1 MGGSAMNSP
10 VLKVKNLK
18 RYYPGV
24 KAVDG
29 IDLTVNKG
37 TCFSILGPNG
47 AGKTTTVEILAGLRN
62 RDSGDIE
69 YFGKNTKTIDRNIKR
84 RIGVQLQTTNFLENL
99 TVTETI
105 EFFSGLFETRVST
118 NKLIETVSLNE
129 KRKNRIKELSG
140 GQLQR
145 LAVAVALVNDP
156 EIVFLDEPTTGLDP
170 QARRMLWET
179 IKSMKENGK
188 TVILTTHY
196 MEEAEELSD
205 KVVIIDHG
213 NVVASGTVRELINSI
228 EHDNIVEFT
237 ISNIKNSNSVNAIK
251 EKFSGLKLIDKMRY
265 SITTQDVEK
274 TLIKL
279 FDIAKENNFM
289 LNDIMIRKP
298 NLEDVFLT
306 LTGHSLRD

>member
-1 MGGSAMNSP
+1 MASP
-10 VLKVKNLK
+10 VLKVSNLK

-29 IDLTVNKG
+29 INLTVEKG

-47 AGKTTTVEILAGLRN
+47 AGKTTSVEILAGLRN

-69 YFGKNTKTIDRNIKR
+69 YFGENTNVIGRNIKR
-84 RIGVQLQTTNFLENL
+84 RLGVQLQSTNFLENL
-99 TVTETI
+99 TVVETI
-105 EFFSGLFETRVST
+105 DFFSGLFEKRIST
-118 NKLIETVSLNE
+118 DLLIRTVSLEE
-129 KRKNRIKELSG
+129 KKKNRIKELSG

-170 QARRMLWET
+170 QARRMLWQT
-179 IKSMKENGK
+179 IKKMKENGK

-213 NVVASGTVRELINSI
+213 KVVASGTVRELINSI
-228 EHDNIVEFT
+228 EHDNIVEFS
-237 ISNIKNSNSVNAIK
+237 ISNIENILSINALK
-251 EKFSGLKLIDKMRY
+251 EKFSGLKLLEKSRY

-274 TLIKL
+274 TLINL
-279 FDIAKENNFM
+279 FDIAKENKYI
-289 LNDIMIRKP
+289 LNDIVIRKP

>member
-1 MGGSAMNSP
+1 MNST
-10 VLKVKNLK
+10 VLKVNNLK

-29 IDLTVNKG
+29 IDLTVDKG

-69 YFGKNTKTIDRNIKR
+69 YFGKNIKAIDRNIKR
-84 RIGVQLQTTNFLENL
+84 RIGVQLQSTNFLENL
-99 TVTETI
+99 TVVETI
-105 EFFSGLFETRVST
+105 EFFSGLFETSVST

-228 EHDNIVEFT
+228 EHDNIVEFSV
-237 ISNIKNSNSVNAIK
+237 SNIKDRNSVNAIK

-289 LNDIMIRKP
+289 LNDIVIRKP

>member
-1 MGGSAMNSP
+1 MGGSEMNSP

-29 IDLTVNKG
+29 IDLTVYKG

-69 YFGKNTKTIDRNIKR
+69 YFGKNIKTINRNIKR
-84 RIGVQLQTTNFLENL
+84 RIGVQLQSTSFLENL
-99 TVTETI
+99 TVVETI
-105 EFFSGLFETRVST
+105 EFFSGLFETHVST

-145 LAVAVALVNDP
+145 LAVAVVNDP

-179 IKSMKENGK
+179 IKNMKENGK

-205 KVVIIDHG
+205 EIIIIDHG
-213 NVVASGTVRELINSI
+213 NVIASGTVRELINSI
-228 EHDNIVEFT
+228 EHDNIVEFSV
-237 ISNIKNSNSVNAIK
+237 SNIKDSNSANAAQ

-289 LNDIMIRKP
+289 LNDIVIRKP

>member
-1 MGGSAMNSP
+1 MNSP
-10 VLKVKNLK
+10 VLKVKDLK

-29 IDLTVNKG
+29 IDLTVEKG

-62 RDSGDIE
+62 RDSGSIE
-69 YFGKNTKTIDRNIKR
+69 YFGKNINMINRDIKQ
-84 RIGVQLQTTNFLENL
+84 RIGVQLQSTNFLENL
-99 TVTETI
+99 TVVETI
-105 EFFSGLFETRVST
+105 DFFSGLFEKSVSADE
-118 NKLIETVSLNE
+118 LINTVSLIE
-129 KRKNRIKELSG
+129 KKRNRVKELSG

-170 QARRMLWET
+170 QARRMLWQT
-179 IKSMKENGK
+179 IKKMKEKGK
-188 TVILTTHY
+188 TLILTTHY

-205 KVVIIDHG
+205 KVIIIDHG
-213 NVVASGTVRELINSI
+213 KVIASGTVRELINSI
-228 EHDNIVEFT
+228 EHDNIVEFNLSENKSDLS
-237 ISNIKNSNSVNAIK
+237 INILK
-251 EKFSGLKLIDKMRY
+251 ERFSGLKLLDKMRY
-265 SITTQDVEK
+265 SITTTDVEK

-279 FDIAKENNFM
+279 FDIAKENKFM
-289 LNDIMIRKP
+289 LNDIVIRKP

>member
-1 MGGSAMNSP
+1 MNSP
-10 VLKVKNLK
+10 VLRVKDLK

-29 IDLTVNKG
+29 IDLSVEGG

-62 RDSGDIE
+62 RDSGNIE
-69 YFGKNTKTIDRNIKR
+69 YFGNDVNVIGRDIKR
-84 RIGVQLQTTNFLENL
+84 RIGVQLQSTNFLENL
-99 TVTETI
+99 SVIETI
-105 EFFSGLFETRVST
+105 DFFGGLFEKNVST
-118 NKLIETVSLNE
+118 DELISTVSLNE
-129 KRKNRIKELSG
+129 KKKNRVKELSG

-145 LAVAVALVNDP
+145 LAIAVALVNDP

-170 QARRMLWET
+170 QARRMLWQT
-179 IKSMKENGK
+179 IKKMKENGK
-188 TVILTTHY
+188 TIILTTHY

-205 KVVIIDHG
+205 NVVIIDHG
-213 NVVASGTVRELINSI
+213 KVIANGTVRELISSI
-228 EHDNIVEFT
+228 EHDNIVEF
-237 ISNIKNSNSVNAIK
+237 SLSGIKDNRVVNLIE
-251 EKFSGLKLIDKMRY
+251 EKFSGLKLIEKMRY
-265 SITTQDVEK
+265 SITTTDVEK

-279 FDIAKENNFM
+279 FDIAKENKFT
-289 LNDIMIRKP
+289 LNDIVIRKP